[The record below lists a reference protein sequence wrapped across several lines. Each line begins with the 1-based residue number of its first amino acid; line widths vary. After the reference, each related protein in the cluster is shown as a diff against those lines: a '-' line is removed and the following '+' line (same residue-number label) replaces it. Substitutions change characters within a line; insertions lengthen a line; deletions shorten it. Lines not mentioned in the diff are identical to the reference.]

1 MMSGDTAQVLRAL
14 IARGVPPAAAGE
26 LGALLLLYVAGE
38 ASRTPGGD
46 TREAWQRLADTL
58 TAGRAPR

>member
-1 MMSGDTAQVLRAL
+1 MSGNDTMRVLNAL
-14 IARGVPPAAAGE
+14 VARGVPPQVAGE

-46 TREAWQRLADTL
+46 TREAWERLAATL
-58 TAGRAPR
+58 TTGAAPR